1 MNHEDGMRVVGI
13 TYPLFPLS
21 AVRFR
26 FYQQHSDIQWGVE
39 NFYIGPACDGHCGG
53 HGDCLDQRCLC
64 DPGFTGPN
72 CYASTALKVKY
83 DSLPQIINRQVELVS
98 HLDVCLLS
106 VGIAEGAF

>member
-1 MNHEDGMRVVGI
+1 METLVVGI
-13 TYPLFPLS
+13 TCCLFLS

-39 NFYIGPACDGHCGG
+39 NFYIGPSCDSHCGG

-72 CYASTALKVKY
+72 CYASSTLKVESESQSQHREK
-83 DSLPQIINRQVELVS
+83 RKTELI
-98 HLDVCLLS
+98 HFL
-106 VGIAEGAF
+106 

>member
-1 MNHEDGMRVVGI
+1 MHVTQRVYLV
-13 TYPLFPLS
+13 FFLS

-26 FYQQHSDIQWGVE
+26 FYQQYSDIQWGVE

-72 CYASTALKVKY
+72 CYASTALKVALIHVFF
-83 DSLPQIINRQVELVS
+83 LPGNTELEKKKQVV
-98 HLDVCLLS
+98 
-106 VGIAEGAF
+106 I

>member
-1 MNHEDGMRVVGI
+1 MSSAH
-13 TYPLFPLS
+13 LS

-72 CYASTALKVKY
+72 CYASAALKVCP
-83 DSLPQIINRQVELVS
+83 SLDDEMSQNQICGRCSGLHICP
-98 HLDVCLLS
+98 CLS
-106 VGIAEGAF
+106 PSRHP

>member
-1 MNHEDGMRVVGI
+1 M
-13 TYPLFPLS
+13 LFEEPSLSSFCS

-26 FYQQHSDIQWGVE
+26 FFQQHSDIQWGVE

-72 CYASTALKVKY
+72 CYASTPLKVQ
-83 DSLPQIINRQVELVS
+83 SGRR
-98 HLDVCLLS
+98 
-106 VGIAEGAF
+106 

>member
-1 MNHEDGMRVVGI
+1 MKLARL
-13 TYPLFPLS
+13 LFDEPCPGFLLS

-39 NFYIGPACDGHCGG
+39 NFYIGPACEAHCGG

-72 CYASTALKVKY
+72 CYASTALKVETG
-83 DSLPQIINRQVELVS
+83 SLS
-98 HLDVCLLS
+98 LS
-106 VGIAEGAF
+106 LSLSY